1 MEKQVIA
8 KKNLIG
14 IDEGMDKNVV
24 LLVVEKGREK
34 KQNSI
39 QVVDNLGREIEV
51 FRIESFN

>member
-1 MEKQVIA
+1 MEKQDIT
-8 KKNLIG
+8 KKIIG

-24 LLVVEKGREK
+24 LLVVEKGRGN